1 MKDGHNEFTDISF
14 VSFPHDKFSIVVFP
28 VSRGATFPCL
38 HLKSSQTGQLWNGH
52 LDGLQDSSLL
62 KCRRSKDV
70 IEVLQEWLNL
80 AKDNKN
86 CTSKRRYQVDLKQS
100 TEKLMHLLIAV
111 KCESTRIVRGC
122 VWQLRPVVSRPNKS
136 LHAMMEHLSKAVIS
150 RHGEHVLISLETISL
165 RPRQFAVW
173 KTLVNSEYFELVDGS
188 EAIKVLMEGQYQA
201 TLIRRS
207 TLNVPKVERK
217 FTLAV
222 GSCLV
227 PAYEITICGREASTT
242 QAISRNSELRLI
254 ASEKPDGGTYNLVI
268 KKI

>member
-1 MKDGHNEFTDISF
+1 
-14 VSFPHDKFSIVVFP
+14 
-28 VSRGATFPCL
+28 
-38 HLKSSQTGQLWNGH
+38 
-52 LDGLQDSSLL
+52 
-62 KCRRSKDV
+62 
-70 IEVLQEWLNL
+70 
-80 AKDNKN
+80 
-86 CTSKRRYQVDLKQS
+86 
-100 TEKLMHLLIAV
+100 MHLLIAV
-111 KCESTRIVRGC
+111 KHESTRFVRGY

-136 LHAMMEHLSKAVIS
+136 LRAMMEHLSKAVIS
-150 RHGEHVLISLETISL
+150 RHGEPVLIYLETSSL

-207 TLNVPKVERK
+207 TPNVERK
-217 FTLAV
+217 FKLAL

-227 PAYEITICGREASTT
+227 PAYEITICGRGASTT

-254 ASEKPDGGTYNLVI
+254 ASDKPDGGTYTLVI